1 MPIELAERSSPSIGR
16 LIEERI
22 FSETLP
28 FFATPFRAI
37 LVWSRRSA
45 ERRDLRELGRRVAS
59 HQASERCP
67 RPLPTCQ
74 SPRCRIGRSIAG
86 PRKIER
92 EGGSIPE
99 DHAPCV
105 DA

>member
-1 MPIELAERSSPSIGR
+1 VPIELAERSSPSIGR

-59 HQASERCP
+59 HQASERCAASVANMP
-67 RPLPTCQ
+67 EPAVSHRPKY
-74 SPRCRIGRSIAG
+74 CR
-86 PRKIER
+86 PK
-92 EGGSIPE
+92 E
-99 DHAPCV
+99 D
-105 DA
+105 